1 MNLVNKIKKIFLES
15 IVKIFS
21 LNEFD
26 LNSVQMVLNQDKN
39 RQDFGDL
46 SCNIALLLSKKIDK
60 NPRDIAKEII
70 SEFQKGHIFAEI
82 KDLIDRIEI
91 AGPGFLNIFFTE
103 NAWQKIAQELF
114 LGQDNFFKL
123 DSQDKKCKYLIEF
136 VSANPT
142 GPLHLGH
149 GRGGIIGDTLSK
161 VLSFLGHSVKKEF
174 YINDAGNQIN
184 KLGESFKIRCL
195 QELGDKKIEIPED
208 GYKGEYLID
217 LAKLCVRENGQDLLK
232 KDNKFFEN
240 YAKNIMLEIQKKD
253 LKDYGIIF
261 DNWFSEL
268 TLHESGAV
276 ESAIKKLQEKNLIYE
291 KEGALWF
298 KSTEFGDDKD
308 RVVKKNTGELT
319 YIAAD
324 IAYHEDKFNRGFDK
338 VIDILGQDH
347 HGYVMRLKAT
357 VQALGY
363 NSDNLDVILYQL
375 VNIKNAGQIE
385 RMSKRAGK
393 FTELKDVVDTVGA
406 DVARFFYL
414 NRKAEAHLD
423 FDLSIALKKTD
434 ENPVFY
440 IQYAYVRTKGVL
452 EKAALEP
459 EFKEFVSELL
469 SNNLSKNNLNIAL
482 NNLCKNEL
490 EVIKKLI
497 FLSDTLII
505 IQNSY
510 QTHLLSYYA
519 IELANLFHSYYAN
532 NRIIDKENIELSKS
546 RMFVLSLVRKVL
558 AINLDLLGLS
568 KPEKM

>member
-21 LNEFD
+21 LNNFD
-26 LNSVQMVLNQDKN
+26 LNSVQIVLNQDKN

-46 SCNIALLLSKKIDK
+46 SCNIALLLSKKLNK
-60 NPRDIAKEII
+60 NPKDIAQEII
-70 SEFQKGHIFAEI
+70 KEFVSGKAFGDI
-82 KDLIDRIEI
+82 KDLVESIEI
-91 AGPGFLNIFFTE
+91 AGPGFVNIFFTKV
-103 NAWQKIAQELF
+103 AWQQIARELF
-114 LGQDNFFKL
+114 LERDNFFKL
-123 DSQDKKCKYLIEF
+123 NIEDKKLKYLIEF

-149 GRGGIIGDTLSK
+149 GRGGIIGDTLVK
-161 VLSFLGHSVKKEF
+161 VLNFLGHDAKKEF

-184 KLGESFKIRCL
+184 KFGESFKIRCL
-195 QELGDKKIEIPED
+195 QELGDAKLEIPED

-217 LAKLCVRENGQDLLK
+217 LAKLCVKEYGQDLFK
-232 KDNKFFEN
+232 KDNSFFEN
-240 YAKNIMLEIQKKD
+240 YAKNIMLELQKKD
-253 LKDYGIIF
+253 LKDYGIVF

-268 TLHESGAV
+268 TLHNSGAV
-276 ESAIKKLQEKNLIYE
+276 DNAIKKLQDKKLIYE
-291 KEGALWF
+291 QDGALWF

-324 IAYHEDKFNRGFDK
+324 IAYHENKFKRGFEK
-338 VIDILGQDH
+338 IIDILGQDH

-357 VQALGY
+357 VQAMGY
-363 NSDNLDVILYQL
+363 NADNLDVILYQL
-375 VNIKNAGQIE
+375 VNIKNAGQVE

-393 FTELKDVVDTVGA
+393 FTELKDVVDTVGC

-452 EKAALEP
+452 EKAGQEP
-459 EFKEFVSELL
+459 EFKDFVGELL
-469 SNNLSKNNLNIAL
+469 NNKLSQKNLDICL

-490 EVIKKLI
+490 EVVKKLI
-497 FLSDTLII
+497 FLNDILIV

-510 QTHLLSYYA
+510 QTHLLSYYT

-546 RMFVLSLVRKVL
+546 RMLVLFLVRRVL
-558 AINLDLLGLS
+558 GLSLDLLGLT
-568 KPEKM
+568 KPERM